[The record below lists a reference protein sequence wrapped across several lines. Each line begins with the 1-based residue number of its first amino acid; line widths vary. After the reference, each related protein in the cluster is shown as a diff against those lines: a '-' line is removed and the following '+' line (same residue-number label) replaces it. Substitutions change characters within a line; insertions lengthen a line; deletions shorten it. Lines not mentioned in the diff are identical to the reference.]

1 MRTIVDTGVYGE
13 YMHYGM
19 PLALV
24 TVRGKDGRVNVSTN
38 TAITLL
44 PGSPLR
50 LVVGVFKVNLTDKLI
65 AESGDF
71 VVNLLTSEMRSIA
84 KQCGTYS
91 GTEVDKLTLCNLT
104 TVPASLVS
112 APLIEECP
120 LNIECRVEDAI
131 DLDDVNLWIAE
142 ILAMEVAPEWE
153 NGRGGVDLQ
162 KFQPLFYAFGHT
174 MARGPMIG
182 SGGL

>member
-1 MRTIVDTGVYGE
+1 MRTIVDTGIYGE

-24 TVRGKDGRVNVSTN
+24 TVRAQDGRVNVSTN
-38 TAITLL
+38 TAITPL
-44 PGSPLR
+44 PGHPLR
-50 LVVGVFKVNLTDKLI
+50 LVMGVFKENLTNKLI

-71 VVNLLTSEMRSIA
+71 VVNLLTPEMRSIA

-104 TVPASLVS
+104 TIPASQVS

-120 LNIECRVEDAI
+120 LNIECRVEEVLDLGDI
-131 DLDDVNLWIAE
+131 DLWIAE
-142 ILAMEVAPEWE
+142 ILVMEVAPAWE
-153 NGRGGVDLQ
+153 NGRGGIDLQ
-162 KFQPLFYAFGHT
+162 KFQPLFYTFGHT